1 MPACFLDRSAL
12 IKVFAEEVG
21 SEWMRQLAAPHP
33 HPIHVTDLVAVETL
47 ANFAASW
54 MRRPA
59 KAGGHCSRSGAAS
72 VSGGWS

>member
-1 MPACFLDRSAL
+1 MPACFLDTSAP
-12 IKVFAEEVG
+12 IKAFADEVG
-21 SEWMRQLAAPHP
+21 TEWMRRLAALCS

-47 ANFAASW
+47 ANVAASW